1 MTAISYLQNIYW
13 REPLWL
19 LIALQPL
26 AIVLLKNLIQQNNIS
41 LYVEKK
47 LQAWIVF
54 PAQSSLSKKIFSKNS
69 AYLLAWLF
77 FSIALAGPRTP
88 LTQADKEQFYGANI
102 MLVVDLSRSMKA
114 MDIKPN
120 RLHRAKT
127 EIYEFLE
134 LAQDH
139 RIGITVYSARPHL
152 LVPLTSD
159 HSVLQSYIESI
170 DKLSFPTLGSAPI
183 NAISFAQKELSSTK
197 GNSAVILI
205 TDGDFNEFTDAQI
218 SKLKEQNI
226 PLYILGI
233 GTAEGEA
240 IPLGDGTWLKNK
252 EQYVVSKMNIDV
264 LKKLSSQ
271 LNGLYSPV
279 YDDISDWNILYQNGI
294 TRHNASAKTDG
305 KKQILWNEDFSFF
318 LATSIFLFFISLNNY
333 RFKRSKNII
342 TTLPLACIFLISIPN
357 NEVQA
362 LEIGQTNE
370 QAGYRAFAKKDFSA
384 AEKHY
389 KNIDLRRIYFSYFG
403 QGNSLYKMGHYK
415 KAIQQFTF
423 AALNAKNDIQRA
435 NSLYNLANS
444 YFRTGD
450 FSSAIRTYKDTL
462 RYQQNNKACLHNIK
476 VSQILENNLKQRLK
490 EKQRILSLARQGSG
504 PKAARIDEG
513 TEINE
518 NTSISMG
525 DGQNNLNDD
534 IPLPELPNTD
544 DATIKKMLLTG
555 LKNIQLANK
564 NNSSIIE
571 YKVKNIYDF
580 ETIKAKQKANS
591 LNDSQHLLWKRL
603 FEIEE
608 GFPAPVIKPRIV
620 PGEKPW

>member
-26 AIVLLKNLIQQNNIS
+26 VIVLLKSLIQQNDIS

-47 LQAWIVF
+47 LQPWVVF
-54 PAQSSLSKKIFSKNS
+54 PAQSSMSKNIFSKNS

-102 MLVVDLSRSMKA
+102 MLVVDLSRSMHA

-159 HSVLQSYIESI
+159 HAVLQNYIESI
-170 DKLSFPTLGSAPI
+170 DKLSFPTLGSDPI
-183 NAISFAQKELSSTK
+183 NAILFAQKELTSKK
-197 GNSAVILI
+197 GNSAIVLI
-205 TDGDFNEFTDAQI
+205 TDGDFNEFSDTQI

-226 PLYILGI
+226 PLYILGL
-233 GTAEGEA
+233 GTPEGEA

-252 EQYVVSKMNIDV
+252 EQYVVSKMNINV
-264 LKKLSSQ
+264 LKKISSQ

-279 YDDISDWNILYQNGI
+279 YDDISDWNLLYQNGI
-294 TRHNASAKTDG
+294 SRHNVSAKTDG

-318 LATSIFLFFISLNNY
+318 LAISIFLFFISLNTY
-333 RFKRSKNII
+333 RFKRNKNNI
-342 TTLPLACIFLISIPN
+342 TLALACMFLISIPN
-357 NEVQA
+357 KEVHA

-370 QAGYRAFAKKDFSA
+370 QAGYRAYVKKDYHA
-384 AEKHY
+384 AEKLY
-389 KNIDLRRIYFSYFG
+389 KNIDLSRIYFSYFG
-403 QGNSLYKMGHYK
+403 QGNSLYKMGHYQ
-415 KAIQQFTF
+415 KAIQQFIF
-423 AALNAKNDIQRA
+423 AAINANTDNQRA
-435 NSLYNLANS
+435 NSLYNLGNS

-450 FSSAIRTYKDTL
+450 FPSAIRTYKDAL
-462 RYQQNNKACLHNIK
+462 RYQQNNKAFLHNIK
-476 VSQILENNLKQRLK
+476 ISQILENNLKQRLK
-490 EKQRILSLARQGSG
+490 EKQRILSLSRQGNG
-504 PKAARIDEG
+504 PRSARIADG

-525 DGQNNLNDD
+525 DGQNRLNDN
-534 IPLPELPNTD
+534 IPLPDLPNTD
-544 DATIKKMLLTG
+544 EATIKKILLSG

-564 NNSSIIE
+564 NNSSIIQ
-571 YKVKNIYDF
+571 YKAKNNSNVEI
-580 ETIKAKQKANS
+580 IKAKQKSNS
-591 LNDSQHLLWKRL
+591 LSDSQYLLWKRL

-608 GFPAPVIKPRIV
+608 GFPAPVKKPRTV
-620 PGEKPW
+620 PGVKPW

>member
-1 MTAISYLQNIYW
+1 MTVISYLQNIYW

-19 LIALQPL
+19 LVALQPFV
-26 AIVLLKNLIQQNNIS
+26 IVLLKNFIQQNNIS
-41 LYVEKK
+41 HYVDKK
-47 LQAWIVF
+47 LQPWIVF
-54 PAQSSLSKKIFSKNS
+54 PAQNSLSKKIFSKNS
-69 AYLLAWLF
+69 AYILAWLC

-102 MLVVDLSRSMKA
+102 MLVVDLSRSMQA

-139 RIGITVYSARPHL
+139 RIGVTVYSARPHL

-159 HSVLQSYIESI
+159 HAVLQSYIESI
-170 DKLSFPTLGSAPI
+170 DKLSFPTLGSDPI
-183 NAISFAQKELSSTK
+183 NAILFAQKELKSTK
-197 GNSAVILI
+197 GNSAIVLI
-205 TDGDFNEFTDAQI
+205 TDGDFNEFTDTQI

-226 PLYILGI
+226 PLYILGV
-233 GTAEGEA
+233 GTPEGEA

-252 EQYVVSKMNIDV
+252 EQYVVSKMNVNV
-264 LKKLSSQ
+264 LTKVSSQ

-279 YDDISDWNILYQNGI
+279 YDDASDWNLLYQDGI
-294 TRHNASAKTDG
+294 SNHNVSAKTNG
-305 KKQILWNEDFSFF
+305 KKLILWKEDFSFF
-318 LATSIFLFFISLNNY
+318 LATSILLFFISLNTY
-333 RFKRSKNII
+333 RFKRNKNII
-342 TTLPLACIFLISIPN
+342 TLSLACVFLISMPN

-370 QAGYRAFAKKDFSA
+370 QAGYRAYVKNDYSA

-450 FSSAIRTYKDTL
+450 FPSAIRTYKDTL
-462 RYQQNNKACLHNIK
+462 RYQHNNKASLHNIK
-476 VSQILENNLKQRLK
+476 ISQILENNLKQRLK
-490 EKQRILSLARQGSG
+490 EKQRILSLARQGNG
-504 PKAARIDEG
+504 PRAARIDDG
-513 TEINE
+513 TKTNE

-525 DGQNNLNDD
+525 DGQNSLNND

-544 DATIKKMLLTG
+544 EATIKKILLSG

-564 NNSSIIE
+564 NNSSIMQ
-571 YKVKNIYDF
+571 YKAKNNSNF
-580 ETIKAKQKANS
+580 EINKAKQKSNS
-591 LNDSQHLLWKRL
+591 LNDSQYLLWKRL

-608 GFPAPVIKPRIV
+608 GFPAPVTKARTV
-620 PGEKPW
+620 PGVKPW